1 MPYKDLTKARESK
14 KLWARAS
21 RARALNP
28 LPPVERLHPPEPP
41 PRKEPPEWPSDP
53 AGALAAWAR
62 DRLIVPPGH
71 PNAGKPMKLPDY
83 LQRFLSDALQAET
96 NEAALLNSRL
106 S

>member
-1 MPYKDLTKARESK
+1 MPYKDIERSRESK

-28 LPPVERLHPPEPP
+28 LPPPEPP
-41 PRKEPPEWPSDP
+41 PSPAEWPSDP
-53 AGALAAWAR
+53 AGALGAWAR